1 MQPRKSLLA
10 LIENGEN
17 IALPLTEESDHGEW
31 DIGESCG
38 KVVHQEIP
46 LGHSGISGIILT
58 NFIQSEKLNSVSFQ

>member
-17 IALPLTEESDHGEW
+17 IALPLTEVTDHGERAS
-31 DIGESCG
+31 GESFG
-38 KVVHQEIP
+38 KAVQQEIP
-46 LGHSGISGIILT
+46 LGHSGIPGIILT